1 MKRFRN
7 AFDKTFLPPYVAPGG
22 FCVANSMKCGCGV
35 IVSCSSGTNSSR
47 LSSRRRFRAS
57 RTSEGARLSSSRTI
71 QYPRLTACTSAP
83 SWNASCPAS
92 WGGVGWGGVVRRD
105 GDDDALVVSARV
117 GVVLADGSVGRSV
130 EAAEAEADGKKSNR
144 IEKPTDASNVPSGS
158 SARRRD
164 AGTCGHNQRVCSAAS
179 FQLGI
184 AHGVRAYE

>member
-1 MKRFRN
+1 
-7 AFDKTFLPPYVAPGG
+7 
-22 FCVANSMKCGCGV
+22 
-35 IVSCSSGTNSSR
+35 
-47 LSSRRRFRAS
+47 
-57 RTSEGARLSSSRTI
+57 
-71 QYPRLTACTSAP
+71 
-83 SWNASCPAS
+83 
-92 WGGVGWGGVVRRD
+92 VVRRD

-158 SARRRD
+158 SARWRD
-164 AGTCGHNQRVCSAAS
+164 AGTRGHNQRVCSAAS